1 MYYSEDFKAK
11 VKQIYP
17 EDFYNLYSML
27 NNGNTFVGRILDDN
41 SNDHVTNEEIL
52 TLSKSELRKL
62 AKQYKA
68 KRDIYEEWC
77 ELYQNNQKELTL

>member
-1 MYYSEDFKAK
+1 MHYSEDFKIK

-17 EDFYNLYSML
+17 DDFCNLYSML
-27 NNGNTFVGRILDDN
+27 DNGNAFVGRILDDN
-41 SNDHVTNEEIL
+41 SNDHITNEQIL

-77 ELYQNNQKELTL
+77 ELYQKQNRRN